1 MVVPPPLADLRHPAE
16 RWQTVFARMMLL
28 AEKSLQNADRCDI
41 QATVSTQA
49 TNSRRSSASFSQH
62 HAMKKS
68 ATQLL
73 GSRAEPC
80 RARATQRAQRHDTPT
95 TALRYSTSGEIVDLP
110 GHAAHAGQRAH
121 RTELTDRTERQG

>member
-49 TNSRRSSASFSQH
+49 DEFPPIQRVFFATPRNEKADHPTFGWSDGTCGALVTQH
-62 HAMKKS
+62 AH
-68 ATQLL
+68 
-73 GSRAEPC
+73 
-80 RARATQRAQRHDTPT
+80 RHDTST
-95 TALRYSTSGEIVDLP
+95 TAPPYSTSGEIVDLP
-110 GHAAHAGQRAH
+110 GHAALAGQRAH